1 MATAREGTS
10 EAIVERSVVMHDRK
24 SGVYVAANDVRQ
36 YPSGDHPARRCI
48 AEIDAEADIEQ
59 EPVRSG
65 VDQRR

>member
-1 MATAREGTS
+1 
-10 EAIVERSVVMHDRK
+10 MHDRK
-24 SGVYVAANDVRQ
+24 QAVYVAADDVRQ
-36 YPSGDHPARRCI
+36 YAGGDHPARRRV

>member
-1 MATAREGTS
+1 
-10 EAIVERSVVMHDRK
+10 MHDRK
-24 SGVYVAANDVRQ
+24 PGVYVAANDVRQ
-36 YPSGDHPARRCI
+36 YPSGDHPARCRI